1 MRKLVA
7 TEYVTLDGVFEA
19 PNQWSFDFWNE
30 EAMTFKFDELF
41 ASDALLLGR
50 LTYEGFAK
58 AWPDMTDDKGFADR
72 MNGMPKYVVS
82 TTLQDPEWN
91 NSTVISTD
99 VPKAVAALK
108 EEPGKDLLLAG
119 SGQLLR
125 TLTEQGLVDEYRLMT
140 HPIVVGAGTHLF
152 TEGFDRTV
160 MHLVDTMT
168 FSTGIVVLTYEPA
181 RGSAA

>member
-1 MRKLVA
+1 
-7 TEYVTLDGVFEA
+7 
-19 PNQWSFDFWNE
+19 
-30 EAMTFKFDELF
+30 MTFKFDELF

-108 EEPGKDLLLAG
+108 EEPGKGILLAG

-140 HPIVVGAGTHLF
+140 HPIVVGAGKHLF
-152 TEGFDRTV
+152 TEGFDQTV

-181 RGSAA
+181 RRSTA